1 VVDVRITEE
10 AKQATRRRILEAS
23 LERFKS
29 NGFDETT
36 TKDIARHS
44 GIASGTLF
52 NYFPTKEAIVM
63 TLVAESLGRAHKDF
77 EKNRSTEDSSLA
89 EDLFAYIAAGIRRL
103 KPHRKFIHPALESAL
118 SPLARVDSNETAE
131 SIRLQHLET
140 VGQIVIDNGAIDP
153 PSSLALHLYWTLY
166 TGILAFW
173 ANDSSPKQEDTLALL
188 DQSLRMFVSW
198 LRTDSQSFQ

>member
-1 VVDVRITEE
+1 MRITEE

-29 NGFDETT
+29 DGYDETT
-36 TKDIARHS
+36 TKDIARQS

-63 TLVAESLGRAHKDF
+63 TLVAESLERAQHDF
-77 EKNRSTEDSSLA
+77 EKNRPTEDSSLA
-89 EDLFAYIAAGIRRL
+89 ENLFAYIAAGLRRM

-118 SPLARVDSNETAE
+118 SPLARVDSNEEAE

-140 VGQIVIDNGAIDP
+140 VAQIAIDNGAIDP
-153 PSSLALHLYWTLY
+153 PSTLALHLYWTLY
-166 TGILAFW
+166 TGVLAFW

-198 LRTDSQSFQ
+198 LGTDSQSFQ

>member
-1 VVDVRITEE
+1 MRITEA
-10 AKQATRRRILEAS
+10 AKQATRQRILETS

-29 NGFDETT
+29 NGYRETT
-36 TKDIARHS
+36 TKDIARRS

-63 TLVAESLGRAHKDF
+63 TLVAESLGRAQQDF
-77 EKNRSTEDSSLA
+77 EKNRSTEDSLLA
-89 EDLFAYIAAGIRRL
+89 EDLFAYIAAGLRRM
-103 KPHRKFIHPALESAL
+103 KPHRKFIHPALESVL
-118 SPLARVDSNETAE
+118 SPLARSDSNEEAE

-140 VGQIVIDNGAIDP
+140 VGQIAIDNGAIDP
-153 PSSLALHLYWTLY
+153 PSTLALHLYWALY
-166 TGILAFW
+166 TGVLAFW

-198 LRTDSQSFQ
+198 LRTDIQSFQ

>member
-1 VVDVRITEE
+1 MRITEE
-10 AKQATRRRILEAS
+10 AKQATRRRILDAS

-36 TKDIARHS
+36 TKDIARQS

-63 TLVAESLGRAHKDF
+63 TLVAESLGRAQQDF
-77 EKNRSTEDSSLA
+77 EKDRPTEDSSLA
-89 EDLFAYIAAGIRRL
+89 EDLFAYIAAGLRRM

-118 SPLARVDSNETAE
+118 SPLARAGSIDEAE

-153 PSSLALHLYWTLY
+153 PSTLALHLYWTLY

-198 LRTDSQSFQ
+198 LGTDSQSFQ